1 MYTISMRN
9 DLNILEN
16 WINSFS
22 NVLDCGCGDG
32 ELLAYLTQHKHIF
45 AYGIENNMQHVE
57 QCLKKGVNV
66 IQQNLESGLALFEN
80 QSFDMVLLSQT
91 LQTIHK
97 TQHILQE
104 VVRVGK
110 KAIITFPNFGYWR
123 HRLSI
128 LQGRMPVSKT
138 LPYEWYN
145 TPNVRVLTLAD
156 FEILSHQIG
165 LKILDRIVLHG
176 TQKINW
182 GYNWRGSLALYL
194 VEGITI
200 KI

>member
-1 MYTISMRN
+1 LVHLIQN
-9 DLNILEN
+9 
-16 WINSFS
+16 
-22 NVLDCGCGDG
+22 
-32 ELLAYLTQHKHIF
+32 KKIF
-45 AYGIENNMQHVE
+45 AYGIENNMEQVE
-57 QCLKKGVNV
+57 KCLEKNINV

-97 TQHILQE
+97 TEHILQE

-110 KAIITFPNFGYWR
+110 KAIITFPNFGYWK

-128 LQGRMPVSKT
+128 LQGRMPVSKI

-156 FEILSHQIG
+156 FEILSHQVG
-165 LKILDRIVLHG
+165 LKILHRIILHG
-176 TQKINW
+176 KKRIHW
-182 GYNWRGSLALYL
+182 GHNWRGSLALYL
-194 VEGITI
+194 VEGIA
-200 KI
+200 K